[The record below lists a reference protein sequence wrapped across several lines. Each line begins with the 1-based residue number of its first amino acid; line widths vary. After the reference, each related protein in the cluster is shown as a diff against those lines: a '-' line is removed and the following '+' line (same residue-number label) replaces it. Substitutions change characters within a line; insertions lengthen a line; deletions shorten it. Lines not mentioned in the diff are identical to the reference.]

1 MSDRWAQRAP
11 WTGIAAVVFFI
22 AAFIIGGET
31 PDFDA
36 STREIVNY
44 YNDQTAQVVTSI
56 LLLYGSILLV
66 FFAASLRSA
75 LRDADALSGLVFIG
89 GTLMAVGAAIFA
101 GLNFTLTD
109 LANSD
114 HLDRVDLS
122 CLERGD
128 CGLSQFSAGWAAHT
142 LAHEAFHLRGFQ
154 DEGITEC
161 YALQNTAYVAER
173 LGVPT
178 RQAEVIQDPLQFCH
192 ADHGAVSAPGQ
203 ESRKVTFI
211 DTAGACKFGL

>member
-114 HLDRVDLS
+114 HLDRVDLGS
-122 CLERGD
+122 LQSLNALNSDFFFPLVLGTTVF
-128 CGLSQFSAGWAAHT
+128 LFSAALAIFASGGLPRWMGWVALVLGIAAVT
-142 LAHEAFHLRGFQ
+142 PAGFFAFLASGLWIIAASVILLRKG
-154 DEGITEC
+154 G
-161 YALQNTAYVAER
+161 
-173 LGVPT
+173 
-178 RQAEVIQDPLQFCH
+178 
-192 ADHGAVSAPGQ
+192 SAPLG
-203 ESRKVTFI
+203 
-211 DTAGACKFGL
+211 

>member
-114 HLDRVDLS
+114 HLDRVDLGS
-122 CLERGD
+122 LQSLNALNSDFFFPLVLGTTVF
-128 CGLSQFSAGWAAHT
+128 LFSAALAIFASGGLPRWMGWVALVLGIAAVT
-142 LAHEAFHLRGFQ
+142 PAGFFAFLASGLWIIAASVILLRKG
-154 DEGITEC
+154 G
-161 YALQNTAYVAER
+161 
-173 LGVPT
+173 
-178 RQAEVIQDPLQFCH
+178 
-192 ADHGAVSAPGQ
+192 SAPPGGVAAAPPPA
-203 ESRKVTFI
+203 S
-211 DTAGACKFGL
+211 

>member
-114 HLDRVDLS
+114 HLDRVDLGS
-122 CLERGD
+122 LQSLNALNSDFFFPLVLGTTVF
-128 CGLSQFSAGWAAHT
+128 LFSAALAIFASGGLPRWMGWVALVLGIAAVT
-142 LAHEAFHLRGFQ
+142 PAGFFAFLASGLWIIAASVILLRKDG
-154 DEGITEC
+154 
-161 YALQNTAYVAER
+161 
-173 LGVPT
+173 
-178 RQAEVIQDPLQFCH
+178 
-192 ADHGAVSAPGQ
+192 SAPLGGVAAAPPPA
-203 ESRKVTFI
+203 S
-211 DTAGACKFGL
+211 

>member
-114 HLDRVDLS
+114 HLDRVNLGSLQSLNALNSDFFFPLV
-122 CLERGD
+122 LGTTVF
-128 CGLSQFSAGWAAHT
+128 LFSAALAIFASGGLPRWMGWVALVLGIAAVT
-142 LAHEAFHLRGFQ
+142 PAGFFAFLASGLWIIAASVILLRKG
-154 DEGITEC
+154 G
-161 YALQNTAYVAER
+161 
-173 LGVPT
+173 
-178 RQAEVIQDPLQFCH
+178 
-192 ADHGAVSAPGQ
+192 SAPLGGIAAAPPPA
-203 ESRKVTFI
+203 S
-211 DTAGACKFGL
+211 